1 MLRAAHLSAFVT
13 GTVVMMILSAGI
25 HGQSGRAVFPG
36 VPPASALD
44 RLNLRA
50 EWSLQLPIEL
60 NREAIVQAQTIDEQL
75 FVQTRTGLCFAIDSR
90 TGQIQ
95 WQKQLGNGG
104 YSVMHPATANEHLV
118 FVTHVTKLYA
128 FHRYTGN
135 VEFETDLGS
144 GPTAGLA
151 ADDTGVYCVLGM
163 RSGNS
168 AAHRIAVYNLLD
180 PITVPS
186 QQRVGPI
193 DPQRPWIKD
202 AYGSPV
208 DEVIKRYVPGVSSG
222 TNIEQIPVLRPYA
235 PSNAEPTGGYTGSR
249 TPSLSP
255 LPRITPPYTLANENY
270 TPSLNVLPSLR
281 QPYHL
286 RTESSKYIQSTPSIG
301 TIPPSVAAALALT
314 DLRPKPIQP
323 LMRWEYGLRGRIE
336 YPPLLTQQRVWIF
349 LSPQY
354 VYAFNKKDRTVELTD
369 KLIDNITAAPV
380 QAEDTIY
387 IPTANALLAV
397 NGRLGSTDSGL
408 DLLWRT
414 PIPGR
419 NNHSPF
425 VTNKY
430 VFVSGDETG
439 VICLDRRTGQV
450 LWHSDKDIDTVFA
463 ANEEFVYTRDRVGN
477 LLVFDVGQA
486 TDPSRQRSLP
496 LAELEA
502 RDYNLVITNT
512 VSDRV
517 YLATKGGTIIC
528 MRDKAPKYMAPI
540 RIWPAPL
547 VKTPLPKDKR
557 NLPKDGKQ

>member
-1 MLRAAHLSAFVT
+1 MLRTAHMLAFGAGIVIM
-13 GTVVMMILSAGI
+13 VSLAAGI
-25 HGQSGRAVFPG
+25 HGQSGRLGSLGLPSV
-36 VPPASALD
+36 SALD
-44 RLNLRA
+44 RLNLRT
-50 EWSLQLPIEL
+50 EWSLQLPMEI
-60 NREAIVQAQTIDEQL
+60 NRDAIMQAQTIDEQL
-75 FVQTRTGLCFAIDSR
+75 FVQTRTGLFFAIDSR

-104 YSVMHPATANEHLV
+104 YSVMHPAAANQRLV

-135 VEFETDLGS
+135 VEFEIDLGS

-168 AAHRIAVYNLLD
+168 AAHRITVYNLLN
-180 PITVPS
+180 PIPVPS

-208 DEVIKRYVPGVSSG
+208 DEVMKRYAPGTHPAHG
-222 TNIEQIPVLRPYA
+222 GEQIPAIRPYSH
-235 PSNAEPTGGYTGSR
+235 SNAEPTGGYTGSR

-255 LPRITPPYTLANENY
+255 LPRITPPYTLTNENY
-270 TPSLNVLPSLR
+270 TPSLNALPSLR

-323 LMRWEYGLRGRIE
+323 PIRWEYGLGGRIE
-336 YPPLLTQQRVWIF
+336 YPPLLTQRRVWVF
-349 LSPQY
+349 LSPQHA
-354 VYAFNKKDRTVELTD
+354 YAFNKKDRTLELTD
-369 KLIDNITAAPV
+369 RLVDNITAAPV
-380 QAEDTIY
+380 LAEDTIY

-397 NGRLGSTDSGL
+397 NGQLGGTDSGL
-408 DLLWRT
+408 ELLWRT

-425 VTNKY
+425 VTSKY
-430 VFVSGDETG
+430 VFASGDETG
-439 VICLDRRTGQV
+439 VICLDRRSGQV
-450 LWHSDKDIDTVFA
+450 LWQSDKDIDTVFA
-463 ANEEFVYTRDRVGN
+463 ANEEFVYTRDRAGN
-477 LLVFDVGQA
+477 LLVFEAGRP
-486 TDPSRQRSLP
+486 TDPFRQRSLP
-496 LAELEA
+496 LAELEV

-512 VSDRV
+512 VSDRI

-528 MRDKAPKYMAPI
+528 MRDKAPKYATPV

-547 VKTPLPKDKR
+547 AQSSP
-557 NLPKDGKQ
+557 PKDGQNQPKEGKK